1 MIDVFLLRIN
11 DYYKW
16 QLYVATCSPA
26 RDAGAGYV
34 AWGHSTLI
42 GPVSL
47 LVYLFLF
54 LNRFLFGY
62 LMYCSKTNNNLF
74 WRNFFQNQSDY

>member
-1 MIDVFLLRIN
+1 MCIEL
-11 DYYKW
+11 

-42 GPVSL
+42 GPVSTI
-47 LVYLFLF
+47 VFKDGVVSI
-54 LNRFLFGY
+54 N
-62 LMYCSKTNNNLF
+62 
-74 WRNFFQNQSDY
+74 